1 MDIQNPRSGISLAK
15 YKSQMEIIKNR
26 INTIELILSTSS
38 KYTTPYP
45 YTNIELCALQ
55 LRKIIESIIL
65 SSLVANSDIYN
76 RTFRKLAKAWNASNI
91 YKELVKLN
99 PRFFP
104 EPIRII
110 KHPERRKEY
119 SDGSVDTGDKFVR
132 KDGYITAEE
141 AIEILGRIGKFMHAT
156 NPFSDEVDIDYYE
169 KLVFETSQRIKQ
181 LLSIHLVHFI
191 DESGMYY
198 VAMAEA
204 KTNNVVVGIFSKVAD

>member
-1 MDIQNPRSGISLAK
+1 MDILNPRSKDSLAK
-15 YKSQMEIIKNR
+15 YKTQMETIKNR
-26 INTIELILSTSS
+26 INTIELILSTSLE
-38 KYTTPYP
+38 YTTPYP

-65 SSLVANSDIYN
+65 SSLVANADIYN
-76 RTFRKLAKAWNASNI
+76 KTFRKLAKVWNVSNI
-91 YKELVKLN
+91 YKELIKLN

-110 KHPERRKEY
+110 RHPERRKEY
-119 SDGSVDTGDKFVR
+119 SDGSVDTGDEFVK
-132 KDGYITAEE
+132 KDGCITAEE
-141 AIEILGRIGKFMHAT
+141 SIETLGRIGKFMHAT
-156 NPFSDEVDIDYYE
+156 NPFSEEVDIDYYE
-169 KLVFETSQRIKQ
+169 KLVFETSQRIKR

-204 KTNNVVVGIFSKVAD
+204 KTNNVIVGIFSKVED